1 MLQIAPYNPVTQD
14 LFLYEPYT
22 VSWTT
27 PTAGS
32 VVVGR
37 AYAWNPDCILYG
49 YRGSLEG
56 LSIPYRNFSTAF
68 GTAAQAPEVNA
79 VNPLANPVNNPIW
92 YNSYPPHQ
100 KFFSKRHLMWC
111 AHAYGISTMDRATV
125 TGFTAADMYAA
136 GGYLDAMLVLRF
148 LDKNN
153 NAAVVAK
160 NTVEYPYAYDA
171 AAGRTNVDPND
182 LPVAAPS
189 GSVDVAVSLSQSD
202 FPFTPLTMTDLG
214 SRDLGVCH
222 YINAG
227 NMTVQTLYLR
237 SIGPQKLSNQTNLFG
252 GNWVTDGYYD
262 SAFTHDSG
270 SSFCWEISPPSSS
283 SAGDGVMGVQH
294 GHIRIAPPIGNQS
307 ERWKTYPPPKGAS
320 LMANPSISSL
330 GDWTAVRAYWTARG
344 QPFPSYSLGCTT
356 SVGNMASGSS
366 TIDLLADTATM
377 ASYVA

>member
-1 MLQIAPYNPVTQD
+1 MLQIAPYNPVTND

-27 PTAGS
+27 GTAGS

-37 AYAWNPDCILYG
+37 AYAWNPNCILYG

-56 LSIPYRNFSTAF
+56 LSIPYRNFSTDSVS
-68 GTAAQAPEVNA
+68 AASAPEINA
-79 VNPLANPVNNPIW
+79 VNPKANPVNKPIW

-111 AHAYGISTMDRATV
+111 AHAYGVNNTDRAMV
-125 TGFTAADMYAA
+125 TGLTAADMYAA

-153 NAAVVAK
+153 NAVVVAK

-171 AAGRTNVDPND
+171 AAGRTSYPNE
-182 LPVAAPS
+182 LPVAAPA
-189 GSVDVAVSLSQSD
+189 GIVDIAISLAQTD

-214 SRDLGVCH
+214 SRDAGVCH

-227 NMTVQTLYLR
+227 NMTVQTLYMR
-237 SIGPQKLSNQTNLFG
+237 SIRKTAQTLNTNQTG
-252 GNWVTDGYYD
+252 GNWVYDGYND
-262 SAFTHDSG
+262 FVFLHDSG
-270 SSFCWEISPPSSS
+270 SSFCWEVSPPSSPA
-283 SAGDGVMGVQH
+283 AGDGVMGVQH
-294 GHIRIAPPIGNQS
+294 GHIRTPPVFSDQS
-307 ERWKTYPPPKGAS
+307 ERWKTFPPPKDAQ
-320 LMANPSISSL
+320 LVTNPSVSSL

-344 QPFPSYSLGCTT
+344 QPFPSFSLGCTT

-366 TIDLLADTATM
+366 TISLLADTATM
-377 ASYVA
+377 ASFVA

>member
-27 PTAGS
+27 PTASS

-37 AYAWNPDCILYG
+37 AYAWNPNCILYG

-56 LSIPYRNFSTAF
+56 LSIPYRNFSTVF

-79 VNPLANPVNNPIW
+79 VNPLANPVNKPIW
-92 YNSYPPHQ
+92 YNSFPPHQ

-111 AHAYGISTMDRATV
+111 AHAYSLSTMDRASV
-125 TGFTAADMYAA
+125 TGLTAADMYAA
-136 GGYLDAMLVLRF
+136 GGYLDAMLVFRF

-171 AAGRTNVDPND
+171 AAGRTNFPND
-182 LPVAAPS
+182 LPVSAPS
-189 GSVDVAVSLSQSD
+189 GSVDVAVSLSQSE

-214 SRDLGVCH
+214 SRDGGVMH

-237 SIGPQKLSNQTNLFG
+237 SIGPQKYNLQTNQSG

-270 SSFCWEISPPSSS
+270 SSFCSEISPPSSLA
-283 SAGDGVMGVQH
+283 AGDGVMGMQH
-294 GHIRIAPPIGNQS
+294 GHIRTPPLNQNQS
-307 ERWKTYPPPKGAS
+307 ERWKTYAPPKQTPLAT
-320 LMANPSISSL
+320 NPSISSL

-366 TIDLLADTATM
+366 TIQLLADTATM
-377 ASYVA
+377 ATYVA

>member
-27 PTAGS
+27 GTAGS

-56 LSIPYRNFSTAF
+56 LSIPYRNFST
-68 GTAAQAPEVNA
+68 GPITAAQAPEVNA
-79 VNPLANPVNNPIW
+79 VNPKSNPVNNPIW

-111 AHAYGISTMDRATV
+111 AHAYGVNNTDRATV
-125 TGFTAADMYAA
+125 TGLTAADMYAA

-171 AAGRTNVDPND
+171 AAGRTAYPNE
-182 LPVAAPS
+182 LPVAAPT
-189 GSVDVAVSLSQSD
+189 GLVDTAISLAQTD
-202 FPFTPLTMTDLG
+202 FPFHPLTMTDLG
-214 SRDLGVCH
+214 SRDSGVCH

-237 SIGPQKLSNQTNLFG
+237 SIRPTAQTLNTNIVG
-252 GNWVTDGYYD
+252 GNWVCDGYYD
-262 SAFTHDSG
+262 YVFLHDSG

-283 SAGDGVMGVQH
+283 AAGDGVMGVQH
-294 GHIRIAPPIGNQS
+294 GHIRTPPLNTNQS
-307 ERWKTYPPPKGAS
+307 ERWKTFPPPKGAS
-320 LMANPSISSL
+320 LMTNPTVSSL